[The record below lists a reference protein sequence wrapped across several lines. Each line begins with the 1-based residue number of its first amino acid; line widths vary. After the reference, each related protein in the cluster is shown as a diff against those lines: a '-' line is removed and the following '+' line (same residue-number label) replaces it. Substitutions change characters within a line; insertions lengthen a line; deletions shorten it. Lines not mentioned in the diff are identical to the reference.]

1 MSQTPN
7 RRNRPVSRVVLRR
20 QIVALA
26 GFAICIVTLLV
37 AGLRTVD
44 TSVSPPSPGTG
55 SATSTPASP
64 WDGASGGG
72 GNTYVAPG
80 GTTEESATTPTTAGS
95 VLTLV
100 IAGVSGT
107 GGFLSGAAA
116 LVTVRQ
122 SVRQARRQQNG
133 PSGPAPAAAPDVTGL
148 S

>member
-37 AGLRTVD
+37 AGPRIVD
-44 TSVSPPSPGTG
+44 TSVGPSSPGTG

-64 WDGASGGG
+64 GDGGG
-72 GNTYVAPG
+72 GNVYVAPE
-80 GTTEESATTPTTAGS
+80 GTAQESTTTPTTAAN

-107 GGFLSGAAA
+107 GGFLSGVAA
-116 LVTVRQ
+116 LLTVRQ
-122 SVRQARRQQNG
+122 SARQARRQQNG
-133 PSGPAPAAAPDVTGL
+133 PSDPVPAAAGDVTGV

>member
-1 MSQTPN
+1 MSQTQN

-44 TSVSPPSPGTG
+44 TPVGPPSPGTG
-55 SATSTPASP
+55 SATGTPAFP

-72 GNTYVAPG
+72 GNVYVAPD
-80 GTTEESATTPTTAGS
+80 GTTQESATTPTTAGD

-133 PSGPAPAAAPDVTGL
+133 PSGRVPAAANDVTGL